1 MPKFGS
7 SSRRRLATC
16 HEDLQEIFE
25 EVVKIFD
32 CSVLCGHRGEEAQN
46 EAYEKGNSKVKFPN
60 GRHNA
65 SPSNAVDVT
74 PYPVDWKDLDR
85 MNYFAGIVK
94 GIAHMK
100 GIPIRW
106 GGDWN
111 DNTQINDQNFNDLV
125 HFEINN
131 ND

>member
-94 GIAHMK
+94 GIAYMK

-111 DNTQINDQNFNDLV
+111 DNTDLKDNNFDDLP
-125 HFEINN
+125 HFELKL
-131 ND
+131 

>member
-7 SSRRRLATC
+7 RSNSRLSTC
-16 HEDLQEIFE
+16 DEDLQELFK

-32 CSVLCGHRGEEAQN
+32 CTVLCGHRGEKEQN
-46 EAYEKGNSKVKFPN
+46 EAYDRGNSKVRFPD

-65 SPSNAVDVT
+65 QPSNAVDVT
-74 PYPVDWKDLDR
+74 PYAVDCEDLDR

-94 GIAHMK
+94 GIAYIK

-111 DNTQINDQNFNDLV
+111 DNTDLKDNSFDDLP
-125 HFEINN
+125 HFELRR
-131 ND
+131 

>member
-7 SSRRRLATC
+7 TSKRRLATC

-111 DNTQINDQNFNDLV
+111 DNTDLKDNNFDDLP
-125 HFEINN
+125 HFELKL
-131 ND
+131 

>member
-111 DNTQINDQNFNDLV
+111 DNTDLKDNNFDDLP
-125 HFEINN
+125 HFELKL
-131 ND
+131 